1 MPAIGWITCLL
12 RARSTSFH
20 CLVLGPRS
28 SLLSVIAPYDA
39 LFGKLR
45 SVKVQFTRSELDVVL
60 IRVPQRLY
68 IGRGGNS
75 FSIVEVRPMEQHDEG
90 RSGQSDFDGPRS
102 QLLLTAEQAAATLAI
117 CRTKVYELLRK
128 GELESVQIGTSR
140 RIPYEALTDYV
151 RRLRS
156 GRSAA

>member
-1 MPAIGWITCLL
+1 
-12 RARSTSFH
+12 
-20 CLVLGPRS
+20 
-28 SLLSVIAPYDA
+28 
-39 LFGKLR
+39 
-45 SVKVQFTRSELDVVL
+45 
-60 IRVPQRLY
+60 
-68 IGRGGNS
+68 
-75 FSIVEVRPMEQHDEG
+75 MEQHDEG
-90 RSGQSDFDGPRS
+90 RGGQSDFDGPRN

-117 CRTKVYELLRK
+117 CRTKVYDLLRK